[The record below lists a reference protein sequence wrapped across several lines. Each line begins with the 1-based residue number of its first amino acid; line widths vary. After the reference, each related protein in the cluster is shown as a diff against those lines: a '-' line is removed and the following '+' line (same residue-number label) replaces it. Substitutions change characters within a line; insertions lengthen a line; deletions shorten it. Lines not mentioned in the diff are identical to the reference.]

1 MVRATR
7 IERAFLVWKTSVLPL
22 DDASNLAGALRFEL
36 RNPVLET
43 SGLAVEPTPLFKL
56 SKNDRYI
63 LWCDRRDSNPLL
75 TASQAAGSPI
85 HHRPHH
91 KT

>member
-43 SGLAVEPTPLFKL
+43 SGLAVEPTPL
-56 SKNDRYI
+56 Y
-63 LWCDRRDSNPLL
+63 
-75 TASQAAGSPI
+75 
-85 HHRPHH
+85 
-91 KT
+91 

>member
-1 MVRATR
+1 VRATR

-43 SGLAVEPTPLFKL
+43 SGLAVKPTPL
-56 SKNDRYI
+56 Y
-63 LWCDRRDSNPLL
+63 
-75 TASQAAGSPI
+75 
-85 HHRPHH
+85 
-91 KT
+91 